1 MKKNIAVILFFT
13 HLFTACKKESDSGN
27 VPEQNNPYKNEF
39 AICNCSENKNN
50 ETNGEYLKAIINGV
64 TVCADLKGQ
73 FIESFDNM
81 LTYGTIK
88 RLTGD
93 TYYDNLYM
101 IRYTKDGKF
110 MIGIFMENT
119 HLLTKQFPYE
129 LPRANPEVCEIGELQ
144 LINQEQITNNMC
156 LFCSWSNWHYYG
168 PFFGSQLKFTADKFE
183 NGFFEGR
190 FEGTMTTG
198 SGRSALI
205 KNGQFRIK
213 LTLI

>member
-1 MKKNIAVILFFT
+1 MFFT
-13 HLFTACKKESDSGN
+13 FLFTACKKESDPGN
-27 VPEQNNPYKNEF
+27 VPEQNNLYKNEF
-39 AICNCSENKNN
+39 ATCNCSENKNN
-50 ETNGEYLKAIINGV
+50 ETNAEYLKALINGV
-64 TVCADLKGQ
+64 TVCADLKGN
-73 FIESFDNM
+73 FVESFDNM
-81 LTYGTIK
+81 LTYGILK
-88 RLTGD
+88 RSTGD

-119 HLLTKQFPYE
+119 HLLTKRFPYE

-168 PFFGSQLKFTADKFE
+168 QFFGSQLKFTADKFE

-198 SGRSALI
+198 SGRIASI

-213 LTLI
+213 LTLIQKEIIIP